1 MNPRDLGPCAL
12 QMQRLLVFF
21 VVFVAIFITVLS
33 GPQLAPPWSSPP
45 DLMQWIIYS
54 PNFILPAGAGLC
66 AVIATFK
73 AALHN

>member
-33 GPQLAPPWSSPP
+33 GPQLAPPGPRR
-45 DLMQWIIYS
+45 L
-54 PNFILPAGAGLC
+54 
-66 AVIATFK
+66 T
-73 AALHN
+73 

>member
-45 DLMQWIIYS
+45 DLM
-54 PNFILPAGAGLC
+54 
-66 AVIATFK
+66 
-73 AALHN
+73 

>member
-33 GPQLAPPWSSPP
+33 GP
-45 DLMQWIIYS
+45 
-54 PNFILPAGAGLC
+54 
-66 AVIATFK
+66 
-73 AALHN
+73 

>member
-54 PNFILPAGAGLC
+54 PNFIRLFIIEGVGVVCGVRRVVAG
-66 AVIATFK
+66 
-73 AALHN
+73 